1 MERYC
6 DDRSAEYEW
15 RVTRSGGGTI
25 FKQCF
30 LYGSPELASDWR
42 VRANAFHP
50 QCPGGVMALYPR
62 HGWSFI
68 RIPGKDFVFVCLAS
82 IFLFGVLLLC
92 FDLISCRGVFIGQVC
107 SSAVAHT
114 G

>member
-1 MERYC
+1 MLSFVSKVTAVPMERYC
-6 DDRSAEYEW
+6 NDRSAEYEW
-15 RVTRSGGGTI
+15 QVTRSGGGTI

-30 LYGSPELASDWR
+30 LYGSPELASEWR

-68 RIPGKDFVFVCLAS
+68 RIPGKS
-82 IFLFGVLLLC
+82 I
-92 FDLISCRGVFIGQVC
+92 QM
-107 SSAVAHT
+107 SSPGLMHSFSH
-114 G
+114 

>member
-6 DDRSAEYEW
+6 ADRSAEYEW
-15 RVTRSGGGTI
+15 RVTRSGGGPI

-30 LYGSPELASDWR
+30 LHGSPELAPDSCT
-42 VRANAFHP
+42 RAATFHP

-68 RIPGKDFVFVCLAS
+68 RIPGELAATVLRV
-82 IFLFGVLLLC
+82 FLFLGRGFALECVLAVALS
-92 FDLISCRGVFIGQVC
+92 SCR
-107 SSAVAHT
+107 
-114 G
+114 

>member
-6 DDRSAEYEW
+6 ADRSAEYEW
-15 RVTRSGGGTI
+15 RVTRSGGGTV

-30 LYGSPELASDWR
+30 LYGSPELAPDWCA
-42 VRANAFHP
+42 RASTFHP

-68 RIPGKDFVFVCLAS
+68 RIPGEDLLHFYFLLWSVCCLA
-82 IFLFGVLLLC
+82 LK
-92 FDLISCRGVFIGQVC
+92 
-107 SSAVAHT
+107 
-114 G
+114 